1 MDELRVPKRSVPAEL
16 QLEGQAT
23 RTLAVFL
30 SDIASGHA
38 GSERLSDLL
47 ETAQAFLPAQDPH
60 SGEPVFVHLQ
70 RLVWARV
77 PALLEYEELHGSCA
91 ASVHAVQLTLS
102 DGSRFSGSVRYLLP
116 PGAARL
122 TDFLNG
128 PQRFVHLHT
137 ADEQLLL
144 VHKRYLI
151 EVNVLP
157 QQP

>member
-1 MDELRVPKRSVPAEL
+1 MDELRVPKRSFPAEL
-16 QLEGQAT
+16 RLEGQAP
-23 RTLAVFL
+23 RMLAVYL

-38 GSERLSDLL
+38 GTERLSDLL
-47 ETAQAFLPAQDPH
+47 ETAPAFVPAQDPDT
-60 SGEPVFVHLQ
+60 GAPVFVHLE

-77 PALLEYEELHGSCA
+77 PALLEYDELRESAA
-91 ASVHAVQLTLS
+91 ASVHAVQLSLS
-102 DGSRFSGSVRYLLP
+102 DGTHLSGSVRYLLP

-122 TDFLNG
+122 TDYLNG
-128 PQRFVHLHT
+128 PPRFVHLHT

-144 VHKRYLI
+144 VHKRYVI

>member
-16 QLEGQAT
+16 QLEGKPT

-30 SDIASGHA
+30 SDIAPSHA

-47 ETAQAFLPAQDPH
+47 ETGPAFLPAQDPLT
-60 SGEPVFVHLQ
+60 GAPVFVHRE
-70 RLVWARV
+70 RLAWARV
-77 PALLEYEELHGSCA
+77 PALLEYDELHTSAA

-102 DGSRFSGSVRYLLP
+102 DGTRFSGHVRYLLP

-122 TDFLNG
+122 TDYLNA

-157 QQP
+157 